1 MKTFINLFFR
11 TRPKADKDRFE
22 EDLATRNDTVL
33 KFAKKFQIE
42 GDLSQ
47 ETVTFENKIYLS
59 ELIVSYDQLRK
70 INTVLNIV
78 YLIFFPVINDGPLFF
93 RPSKF
98 ELNFFQTRNF

>member
-1 MKTFINLFFR
+1 MQPKPTQKPTPAREIYFFR

-47 ETVTFENKIYLS
+47 ETVIFENKIYLS
-59 ELIVSYDQLRK
+59 SEFKLIVS
-70 INTVLNIV
+70 
-78 YLIFFPVINDGPLFF
+78 
-93 RPSKF
+93 
-98 ELNFFQTRNF
+98 